1 LNILILNVGSS
12 SIKYSVYSDKLIL
25 RGKFERLRKKS
36 FKKAIKKLKKNLKDI
51 KIDAIGHRVVHGGR
65 FTKPRALD
73 DGFIKILK
81 RIESLA
87 PLHDIPEIDVIE
99 ACKIFNVKQYA
110 VFDTEFH
117 TTIPEKAAIYG
128 LPYSYFKKGIK
139 RYGFHGISHQYIVDY
154 LKKIKKLK
162 KNMIICHIGNGVT
175 VSAVKNGKSID
186 TSMGFTPLEGCVM
199 GTRSGNIDPTIIFY
213 LSKKLSIKKIKKI
226 LNYKSGLLGISGKS
240 NDVRDLIKSKRK
252 RSELAIDVFCYQ
264 ISKYIGSYI
273 AALNGL
279 DLIVFSGGIG
289 ENVPFIRNKILSNF
303 KFIKFKTLVVKV
315 DEEEVIWK
323 EVKRLIS

>member
-1 LNILILNVGSS
+1 
-12 SIKYSVYSDKLIL
+12 
-25 RGKFERLRKKS
+25 
-36 FKKAIKKLKKNLKDI
+36 
-51 KIDAIGHRVVHGGR
+51 
-65 FTKPRALD
+65 
-73 DGFIKILK
+73 
-81 RIESLA
+81 
-87 PLHDIPEIDVIE
+87 
-99 ACKIFNVKQYA
+99 
-110 VFDTEFH
+110 
-117 TTIPEKAAIYG
+117 
-128 LPYSYFKKGIK
+128 
-139 RYGFHGISHQYIVDY
+139 
-154 LKKIKKLK
+154 
-162 KNMIICHIGNGVT
+162 
-175 VSAVKNGKSID
+175 
-186 TSMGFTPLEGCVM
+186 M